1 MDISRTEARPFRT
14 RALKRK
20 ASLTFSGIIFVAPQK
35 LTERRLA
42 MNYIKRNKVDFTG
55 QPIFIGLDV
64 HKKSWKVSI
73 YTRHGEYKNF
83 SQPPHPAALVHYLR
97 HHFPGAM
104 YYAVYEA
111 GYCGFWIHDQLVQE
125 AIDCIVVN
133 PADVPTKNKEQRR
146 KRDRV
151 DCRKLARGL
160 RNNEL
165 EGIYVPPRAK
175 LEDRSLIRTRLSMG
189 RKQSRCK
196 NQIKSML
203 LFYGIVIPEQR
214 EMGHWSRRFIQ
225 WIEGIRMERA
235 SGDLALKFHLEELYH
250 LRQILAKLNRAIL
263 ALSRT
268 EQYRPW
274 VSLLRTVPGIS
285 TLTAMILLL
294 ELGEI
299 TRFPSLD
306 QLCTYVGLI
315 PDIQSSGEKEHV
327 GGMTQRGHS
336 YLRWLLVEA
345 SWVAVRKDPAMME
358 AFDEYSKRMRKSKAI
373 IRIARKLLNRIRYVL
388 KNQAEYVPC
397 VIE

>member
-1 MDISRTEARPFRT
+1 MINRSQ
-14 RALKRK
+14 L
-20 ASLTFSGIIFVAPQK
+20 
-35 LTERRLA
+35 
-42 MNYIKRNKVDFTG
+42 DFTG
-55 QPIFIGLDV
+55 QPIYAGLDV
-64 HKKSWKVSI
+64 HKKSWSVSI
-73 YTRHGEYKNF
+73 FTKHGEYKSF
-83 SQPPHPAALVHYLR
+83 SQPPQVETLAHYLR
-97 HHFPGAM
+97 HHFPGAL

-111 GYCGFWIHDQLVQE
+111 GYCGFWIHDQLVKE
-125 AIDCIVVN
+125 GVHCMVVN

-203 LFYGIVIPEQR
+203 LFYGVEIPEEK

-235 SGDLALKFHLEELYH
+235 SGDLALKFHLEELSH
-250 LRQILAKLNRAIL
+250 LRQILAELNRALL

-268 EQYRPW
+268 EEYRPG

-299 TRFPSLD
+299 TRFRSID
-306 QLCTYVGLI
+306 QLCSYVGLI
-315 PDIQSSGEKEHV
+315 PDTQSSGEKEQV
-327 GGMTQRGHS
+327 GGVTQRRHS
-336 YLRWLLVEA
+336 HLRWLLIEA
-345 SWVAVRKDPAMME
+345 SWVGVRKDPALME
-358 AFDEYSKRMRKSKAI
+358 AFDQYGKRMRKSKAI
-373 IRIARKLLNRIRYVL
+373 IKIARKLLNRVRYVL

>member
-1 MDISRTEARPFRT
+1 MKENN
-14 RALKRK
+14 
-20 ASLTFSGIIFVAPQK
+20 K
-35 LTERRLA
+35 L
-42 MNYIKRNKVDFTG
+42 DFTG
-55 QPIFIGLDV
+55 QPIFIGLDI
-64 HKKSWKVSI
+64 HKKSWEVSI
-73 YTRHGEYKNF
+73 HTHHGEYKNF
-83 SQPPHPAALVHYLR
+83 SQPPRAAALAHYLR
-97 HHFPGAM
+97 HHFPGAL
-104 YYAVYEA
+104 YYAAYEA

-125 AIDCIVVN
+125 AIECMVVN
-133 PADVPTKNKEQRR
+133 PADVPTKNKERRR

-203 LFYGIVIPEQR
+203 LFYGVQIPEPR
-214 EMGHWSRRFIQ
+214 EMGHWSRRFIR

-235 SGDLALKFHLEELYH
+235 TGDTALKIHLEELCH

-306 QLCTYVGLI
+306 QLCTYVGLV
-315 PDIQSSGEKEHV
+315 PDIRSSGEKEYV

-345 SWVAVRKDPAMME
+345 SWVAIRKDPAMME
-358 AFDEYSKRMRKSKAI
+358 AFNEYCKRMKKSKAI
-373 IRIARKLLNRIRYVL
+373 LRIARKLLNRIRYVL

>member
-1 MDISRTEARPFRT
+1 MKENN
-14 RALKRK
+14 
-20 ASLTFSGIIFVAPQK
+20 K
-35 LTERRLA
+35 L
-42 MNYIKRNKVDFTG
+42 DFTG
-55 QPIFIGLDV
+55 QPIFIGLDI
-64 HKKSWKVSI
+64 HKKSWDVSI
-73 YTRHGEYKNF
+73 HTRYGEYKNF
-83 SQPPHPAALVHYLR
+83 SQPPGAAALAHYLR
-97 HHFPGAM
+97 HHFPGAL
-104 YYAVYEA
+104 YYAAYEA

-125 AIDCIVVN
+125 AIACKVVN
-133 PADVPTKNKEQRR
+133 PADVPTKNKERRR

-160 RNNEL
+160 RNDEL

-203 LFYGIVIPEQR
+203 LFYGIQIPEQR
-214 EMGHWSRRFIQ
+214 EMGHWSRRFIR

-235 SGDLALKFHLEELYH
+235 TGDRALQIHLEELCH

-299 TRFPSLD
+299 ARFPSLD
-306 QLCTYVGLI
+306 PLCTYVGLI
-315 PDIQSSGEKEHV
+315 PDIRGSGEKEYV
-327 GGMTQRGHS
+327 AGMTQRGHS
-336 YLRWLLVEA
+336 YLRWLLIEA
-345 SWVAVRKDPAMME
+345 SWVAIRKDPAMME
-358 AFDEYSKRMRKSKAI
+358 AFHEYCKRMKKSKAI

>member
-1 MDISRTEARPFRT
+1 MT
-14 RALKRK
+14 
-20 ASLTFSGIIFVAPQK
+20 Q
-35 LTERRLA
+35 
-42 MNYIKRNKVDFTG
+42 IKSNQLDFTG
-55 QPIFIGLDV
+55 QSIYIGLDV

-73 YTRHGEYKNF
+73 YTRYGEYKNF
-83 SQPPHPAALVHYLR
+83 SQPPHVAALVHYLR
-97 HHFPGAM
+97 HHFPGAV
-104 YYAVYEA
+104 YCAVYEA
-111 GYCGFWIHDQLVQE
+111 GYCGFWIHDQLVRE

-133 PADVPTKNKEQRR
+133 PADVPTKNKERRR

-160 RNNEL
+160 RNHEL
-165 EGIYVPPRAK
+165 EGIYVPSRAK
-175 LEDRSLIRTRLSMG
+175 VEDRSLIRTRLSMG

-196 NQIKSML
+196 NQIKAML
-203 LFYGIVIPEQR
+203 LFYGVVIPEER
-214 EMGHWSRRFIQ
+214 EMGHWSRRFLQ
-225 WIEGIRMERA
+225 WIEGVAMERA
-235 SGDLALKFHLEELYH
+235 SGDLALKFHLEELDH

-268 EQYRPW
+268 EEYRPW

-315 PDIQSSGEKEHV
+315 PDTQSSGEKEHV
-327 GGMTQRGHS
+327 GGMTHRGHS

-345 SWVAVRKDPAMME
+345 SWVAIRKDPAMMM
-358 AFDEYSKRMRKSKAI
+358 AFDEYAKRMRKSKAI
-373 IRIARKLLNRIRYVL
+373 IRITRKLLNRIRYVL
-388 KNQAEYVPC
+388 KNQAEYVAS

>member
-1 MDISRTEARPFRT
+1 MINRSQ
-14 RALKRK
+14 L
-20 ASLTFSGIIFVAPQK
+20 
-35 LTERRLA
+35 
-42 MNYIKRNKVDFTG
+42 DFTG
-55 QPIFIGLDV
+55 QPIYAGLDV
-64 HKKSWKVSI
+64 HKKSWSVSI
-73 YTRHGEYKNF
+73 FTKHGEYKSF
-83 SQPPHPAALVHYLR
+83 SQPPQVETLAHYLR
-97 HHFPGAM
+97 HHFPGAL

-111 GYCGFWIHDQLVQE
+111 GYCGFWIHDQLVKE
-125 AIDCIVVN
+125 GVHCMVVN

-203 LFYGIVIPEQR
+203 LFYGVEIPEEK

-235 SGDLALKFHLEELYH
+235 SGDLALKFHLEELSH
-250 LRQILAKLNRAIL
+250 LRQILAELNRAIL

-268 EQYRPW
+268 EEYRPG

-299 TRFPSLD
+299 TRFRSID
-306 QLCTYVGLI
+306 QLCSYVGLI
-315 PDIQSSGEKEHV
+315 PDTQSSGEKEQV
-327 GGMTQRGHS
+327 GGVTQRRHS
-336 YLRWLLVEA
+336 HLRWLLIEA
-345 SWVAVRKDPAMME
+345 SWVGVRKDPALME
-358 AFDEYSKRMRKSKAI
+358 AFDQYGKRMRKSKAI
-373 IRIARKLLNRIRYVL
+373 IKIARKLLNRVRYVL

>member
-1 MDISRTEARPFRT
+1 M
-14 RALKRK
+14 KK
-20 ASLTFSGIIFVAPQK
+20 NNK
-35 LTERRLA
+35 L
-42 MNYIKRNKVDFTG
+42 DFTG
-55 QPIFIGLDV
+55 QSIFIGLDV
-64 HKKSWKVSI
+64 HKKSWNVSI
-73 YTRHGEYKNF
+73 HTRYGEYRNF
-83 SQPPHPAALVHYLR
+83 SQPPRAAVLGHYLQ
-97 HHFPGAM
+97 HHFPGAL
-104 YYAVYEA
+104 YFAVYEA
-111 GYCGFWIHDQLVQE
+111 GYCGFWIHDQLLQQG
-125 AIDCIVVN
+125 IRCIVVN
-133 PADVPTKNKEQRR
+133 PADVPTKNKERR
-146 KRDRV
+146 GKRDRV
-151 DCRKLARGL
+151 DCRKLARSL

-203 LFYGIVIPEQR
+203 LFYGIDIPEQR
-214 EMGHWSRRFIQ
+214 EMGHWSRRFLQ

-263 ALSRT
+263 ALART
-268 EQYRPW
+268 EEYRPW

-285 TLTAMILLL
+285 TLTAMIVLL
-294 ELGEI
+294 ELGEMA
-299 TRFPSLD
+299 RFPSLD

-327 GGMTQRGHS
+327 GGITQRGHS

-358 AFDEYSKRMRKSKAI
+358 AFHEYSKRMKKSKAI